1 MKGIMISTAL
11 TKQKYDILNSVGTK
25 LLSKYEKEPHKMLNH
40 LCDEL
45 KKHNYVYSKLQY
57 AGSGDEGHMYDWYL
71 YGEITTDKR
80 TGEIIYKE
88 DYDFSQIGY
97 QDEHT
102 IKIPNSLYNCFVV
115 IEDYLLYMYVNKE
128 DGYFD
133 GLVTHDWYNNEGG
146 GGTLKIDFKRKK
158 ITSRTYQYF
167 IKEEDYADEYFQ
179 ITQDTLKGV
188 HYESV

>member
-1 MKGIMISTAL
+1 MSTAL
-11 TKQKYDILNSVGTK
+11 TKEKYNILNSVGTK

-57 AGSGDEGHMYDWYL
+57 AGSGDEGHMFDWYL
-71 YGEITTDKR
+71 YGEETTDKK

-88 DYDFSQIGY
+88 NYDFDKISY

-102 IKIPNSLYNCFVV
+102 IKIPNSLYNCFAV
-115 IEDYLLYMYVNKE
+115 IEDYLLYRYKQDE
-128 DGYFD
+128 DSWWG

-146 GGTLKIDFKRKK
+146 GGTLKITFDDKK
-158 ITSRTYQYF
+158 ISSSAYQY
-167 IKEEDYADEYFQ
+167 IMTEENYRDKYFQ
-179 ITQDTLKGV
+179 ITQDKILDGV
-188 HYESV
+188 HHESV